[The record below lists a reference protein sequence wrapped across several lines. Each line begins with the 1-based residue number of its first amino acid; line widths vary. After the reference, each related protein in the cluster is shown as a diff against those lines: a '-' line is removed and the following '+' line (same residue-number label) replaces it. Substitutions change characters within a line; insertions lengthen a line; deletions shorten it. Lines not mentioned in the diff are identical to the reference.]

1 VGLRDAAEWNPISAV
16 VAAVRELFGNPT
28 AVPHDAPWPLQ
39 AGRPSAGTNALDRNV
54 RGKTVMNTKPWAA
67 SGERAITPSSV
78 PVQIIAPANP
88 TRSARPPSASS
99 GLLPMLPAHRE
110 SGRSTRRELPR
121 ERWISGSHRIYMY
134 VNPISTETG
143 RHATTGWVIALTG
156 IGSLMAALDTLVV
169 STALSTIRLDLGAS
183 VEELEWTVNAYNLSF
198 AVSLIAAA
206 ALGDRYGR
214 RRLYAAGL
222 TLFALASAA
231 CALAPNVGWLI
242 GARAVQGMGAA
253 LLLTLG
259 LALLSAAFPPERRGA
274 AIGIFSAVTGISVAA
289 GPLVGGAVVEGI
301 DWEWIF
307 GLNVP
312 IGLAAVPLVLS
323 RLDESFGPDTGLDL
337 PGLALITGGAFG
349 IVWGLVRGNA
359 AGWASPE
366 VVGTLALGLLLV
378 AAFVAW
384 ELRAREP
391 MLPMA
396 FFRSRAFSGGNAAIF
411 FTFASLFT
419 GVFFFAQLLQTAL
432 GYGPLDTGLRLL
444 PWTATFIT
452 VAPVVGALTDRIGER
467 PFMVGG
473 LVLQAAGLTWIALI
487 AGADMAY
494 GELVPPLIVAGIGVS
509 MAIPSAQNSVVG
521 AVPLEGVGKAAGA
534 NSMMRELGGV
544 FGIAV
549 AVAVFAG
556 AGSYASAQAFTDG
569 FAPAIGVAATLSL
582 AGALAGLA
590 LPGRGR
596 PASVALAPGVAALE
610 GEQGGT

>member
-1 VGLRDAAEWNPISAV
+1 MGVNGTSTYTHRRAA
-16 VAAVRELFGNPT
+16 
-28 AVPHDAPWPLQ
+28 
-39 AGRPSAGTNALDRNV
+39 
-54 RGKTVMNTKPWAA
+54 
-67 SGERAITPSSV
+67 
-78 PVQIIAPANP
+78 
-88 TRSARPPSASS
+88 
-99 GLLPMLPAHRE
+99 
-110 SGRSTRRELPR
+110 
-121 ERWISGSHRIYMY
+121 
-134 VNPISTETG
+134 
-143 RHATTGWVIALTG
+143 TGWVIALTG

-183 VEELEWTVNAYNLSF
+183 VQELEWTVNAYNLAF

-222 TLFALASAA
+222 VLFALASAA

-242 GARAVQGMGAA
+242 GARAVQGLGAA

-274 AIGIFSAVTGISVAA
+274 AIGIFSAVTGIAVAA

-312 IGLAAVPLVLS
+312 IGLAAAPLVLA
-323 RLDESFGPDTGLDL
+323 RLDESHGPDTGLDIR
-337 PGLALITGGAFG
+337 GLALITGGAFG
-349 IVWGLVRGNA
+349 IVWGLVRGNEASWGSVEVIGALA
-359 AGWASPE
+359 AGAI
-366 VVGTLALGLLLV
+366 LV

-391 MLPMA
+391 MLPMS

-419 GVFFFAQLLQTAL
+419 GVFFFAQLLQTVL
-432 GYGPLDTGLRLL
+432 GYGPLDAGLRLL

-473 LVLQAAGLTWIALI
+473 LTLQAVGMGWIALI
-487 AGADMAY
+487 ADPGLTY
-494 GELVPPLIVAGIGVS
+494 GQFVLPSIVAGVGVS
-509 MAIPSAQNSVVG
+509 MAIPAAQNSVVG
-521 AVPLEGVGKAAGA
+521 GVGIQDVGKAAGA

-544 FGIAV
+544 FGVAV
-549 AVAVFAG
+549 AVAVFAA
-556 AGSYASAQAFTDG
+556 AGSYASADAFLDG
-569 FAPAIGVAATLSL
+569 FAPAIAVVAALSL
-582 AGALAGLA
+582 AGAAVALA
-590 LPGRGR
+590 LPGRR
-596 PASVALAPGVAALE
+596 QASAIAPLGAVPALE
-610 GEQGGT
+610 AEGGP